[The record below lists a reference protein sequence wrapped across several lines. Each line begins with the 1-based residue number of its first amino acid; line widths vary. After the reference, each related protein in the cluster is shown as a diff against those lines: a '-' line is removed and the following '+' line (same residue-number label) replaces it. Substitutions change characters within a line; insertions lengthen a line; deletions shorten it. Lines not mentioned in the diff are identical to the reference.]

1 MAGVRS
7 LSLAQTTSAQATAA
21 TNISNQ
27 WFSANFSGNYLGA
40 TNTSTP
46 VVNVVDAS
54 YVRTVMV
61 SASTTAPSYF
71 MKLWGRN
78 GTSVS
83 ASGQAARRDVV
94 IMLVLDRPGSM
105 TNTNNSYNG
114 STPCQVMVQ
123 AAKQFTGTFQQNRNR
138 IGLVSFAGSVQVT
151 QTPTTSL

>member
-1 MAGVRS
+1 M
-7 LSLAQTTSAQATAA
+7 
-21 TNISNQ
+21 
-27 WFSANFSGNYLGA
+27 
-40 TNTSTP
+40 
-46 VVNVVDAS
+46 VNVVDAS